1 LSINELNLTYLFNY
15 YFIFA
20 VMRKLLLV
28 LLIVFVSFSAKSQ
41 YDMDFGI
48 NLGGANYI
56 GEIGGTTGEAKPWLL
71 DMKLSQT
78 NFAVGGFYRY
88 SFTKN
93 IAAKFSFNYARIS
106 GADSLSDEPTRIGR
120 NLSFRTDIIEASLTG
135 EYSFFTMNDMSRRSR
150 KRVDF
155 RAYGF
160 AGAGVC
166 FYYPYAQL
174 NDKWFYLRPLQTEGT
189 ENAYDE
195 MTIAVPTGLG
205 AAFTFNKKI
214 RIGVEI
220 GYRFTFTDYLDDVST
235 DFAYD
240 GADPEDIASGNAAL
254 SPELP
259 FLESHIFANRS
270 NEAFARG
277 DADLI
282 GRKYYERG
290 SIRGNP
296 DANDGYLL
304 AQFSISYVISSGNN
318 FSKARYNS
326 IINRRRKRTKF

>member
-1 LSINELNLTYLFNY
+1 MKNTILAF
-15 YFIFA
+15 
-20 VMRKLLLV
+20 
-28 LLIVFVSFSAKSQ
+28 LLIILGLNAKAQ

-56 GEIGGTTGEAKPWLL
+56 GEIGGNEGEAKPWLL

-78 NFAVGGFYRY
+78 NIAVGGFYRY

-93 IAAKFSFNYARIS
+93 IAAKISFNYARIS
-106 GADSLSDEPTRIGR
+106 GADSLSNEPTRIAR
-120 NLSFRTDIIEASLTG
+120 NLSFRTDIIEATLTG
-135 EYSFFTMNDMSRRSR
+135 EYAYFTMNDMSRRSR
-150 KRVDF
+150 QRIDF

-160 AGAGVC
+160 AGVGVC
-166 FYYPYAQL
+166 FYYPYAQY

-205 AAFTFNKKI
+205 AAFTFNKKV

-235 DFAYD
+235 DFAYG
-240 GADPEDIASGNAAL
+240 GADPQNLTNGTAQL

-270 NEAFARG
+270 NEAYARG
-277 DADLI
+277 DADLPD
-282 GRKYYERG
+282 RNFYRRG
-290 SIRGNP
+290 AIRGNP
-296 DANDGYLL
+296 DSNDGYLL
-304 AQFSISYVISSGNN
+304 AQFSISYVINSGNN
-318 FSKARYNS
+318 FSKSRYNS